1 MKEMIQKTPRS
12 THYVSTRAKVA
23 ETVAATIL
31 MLVVSSCRAFR
42 HTPAFTTFSHHWKH
56 FPVHRKNPQ
65 FAIFSTSSKAS
76 SSELSGFDST
86 SSMSAK
92 IPSVSS
98 RIQCTLDP
106 CVVLMKEL
114 IGKYAHL
121 WDDKGG
127 IFSLA
132 QGVVYWKPPEV
143 VTLALV
149 EALQADDQPN
159 DDNSKSAPPLLH
171 TYGPDEG
178 LPALRTAIQ
187 KKIKRENALTN
198 HEVIVTVGANQAY
211 TNCILTLMNQD
222 QKVVVFAPFYF
233 NHVMAVQMALP
244 TESLVVG
251 PCSDDGIPDLKWL
264 ATALQEDPSI
274 HMVTIVNPGNPTG
287 VTLSREVLQQA
298 VDLCRDHGTWL
309 TLDCTYEYFVNVD
322 KTEEK
327 QESTYELGGC
337 FPDPHVLHIFSFS
350 KSYAMAG
357 YRCGYIVMSKDATY
371 NEKHGSLFE
380 QMLKVQDT
388 IPIAPAR
395 IAQVAALAAM
405 QEDEDNDDKTSGSP
419 GRGKLWVEEKFQT
432 LETGRRAIF
441 EALETTLGG
450 TLMGG
455 TGAMYV
461 MAKLPSSIPDD
472 KKFAEL
478 LVKDYGVAVIPGS
491 FCGFP
496 GWIRVCYSNLP
507 PDKCLEAAA
516 RLKRGLSELCS
527 SA

>member
-1 MKEMIQKTPRS
+1 MPRS
-12 THYVSTRAKVA
+12 SYYSTPTKIPFAKP
-23 ETVAATIL
+23 VAAAIL

-42 HTPAFTTFSHHWKH
+42 HTSVFTTCRHHWKNC
-56 FPVHRKNPQ
+56 PVSSRENPQ
-65 FAIFSTSSKAS
+65 FAIFSMPSKTTSSEAS
-76 SSELSGFDST
+76 GLDPTNSMT
-86 SSMSAK
+86 SK

-98 RIQCTLDP
+98 RIQGTLDP

-143 VTLALV
+143 VTSKLV
-149 EALQADDQPN
+149 EALQEDAQPN
-159 DDNSKSAPPLLH
+159 GDDSKAAPPLLH

-187 KKIKRENALTN
+187 QKIKRENALSN
-198 HEVIVTVGANQAY
+198 HEVMVTVGANQAY
-211 TNCILTLMNQD
+211 TNCILSLMNQD
-222 QKVVVFAPFYF
+222 QKVVVFAPYYF
-233 NHVMAVQMALP
+233 NHVMAIQMALP
-244 TESLVVG
+244 PESLVVG
-251 PCSDDGIPDLKWL
+251 PCSNDGVPDLKWL
-264 ATALQEDPSI
+264 AMALQEDPSI
-274 HMVTIVNPGNPTG
+274 HMVTLVNPGNPTG

-298 VDLCRDHGTWL
+298 VDLCRDHGAWL
-309 TLDCTYEYFVNVD
+309 TLDCTYEYFVNVEKRD
-322 KTEEK
+322 KEK
-327 QESTYELGGC
+327 QDETYKLGGC

-371 NEKHGSLFE
+371 DGNQGSLFE

-388 IPIAPAR
+388 IPIGPSR

-405 QEDEDNDDKTSGSP
+405 QEDEDNGDATNGSP
-419 GRGKLWVEEKFQT
+419 GKGKLWVEEKFQT
-432 LETGRRAIF
+432 LQTGRRAIC
-441 EALETTLGG
+441 EALESTLGG

-461 MAKLPSSIPDD
+461 MAKIPSSIPDD
-472 KKFAEL
+472 KEFAEL

-516 RLKRGLSELCS
+516 RLNRGLSELCS